1 MARIPD
7 ESQLGYSV
15 PRTRTPRFQDRS
27 AAIVGEAVEGLAR
40 IVGAASNR
48 LQEREDQFNYA
59 RAKSALLSA
68 DVEARRAL
76 EDDPDW
82 ETYEKRYTEAM
93 VKARDKAAGMIRGGR
108 DRALFDMDASQF
120 SERAIGEVRNIAK
133 RKEID
138 WGRAALDEMLDT
150 NRTAALNASDEP
162 SREELI
168 KTTQEAINGA
178 LEKGYLNEQEA
189 VSRRQSWSANYAES
203 FIGMQ
208 PAEDRIKLL
217 SSPKGTVADM
227 IDPAKRVALLE
238 AAKREGRDLIVRR
251 ESQAQEDAIVSRFS
265 GSWARALDE
274 ARSIEDPE
282 VRDSTVS
289 RIKVRQAEAK
299 QADIEYRENLSEQAL
314 AFINEGGNFA
324 DLPIAIKNGL
334 KVSEL
339 SSLRSYG
346 EQMAGGGRIRT
357 DLAAY
362 DELSRLAADNPQRFG
377 EMNLLEYRDRLD
389 EGAFEKFADLQRRM
403 RVGGSSDPEV
413 AGFRNINQ
421 TVDEYLVK
429 VFRETKAKGEKQEKI
444 IQFRAQ
450 FEDRLRAFEAQKGSK
465 ATTKDARDILDLMT
479 SKVAIE
485 RDFWF
490 DAKKPAHELTI
501 DNVPD
506 ADRSEIIAELR
517 KRGMP
522 VTEQS
527 VLDLFI
533 RVNRR

>member
-40 IVGAASNR
+40 TVGAASNR
-48 LQEREDQFNYA
+48 LQEREDQFNSA
-59 RAKSALLSA
+59 RAESMLLSA
-68 DVEARRAL
+68 DIESRRAR
-76 EDDPDW
+76 EEEADW
-82 ETYEKRYTEAM
+82 ENYESRHSEAM
-93 VKARDKAAGMIRGGR
+93 TKARERAATLIRSGR
-108 DRALFDMDASQF
+108 DRALFDMKANQF
-120 SERAIGEVRNIAK
+120 LERSIGEVRNIAK
-133 RKEID
+133 RKEVD
-138 WGRAALDEMLDT
+138 WGRATLAEMLDG
-150 NRTAALNASDEP
+150 NRAAALNADDEY
-162 SREELI
+162 SRAELI
-168 KTTQEAINGA
+168 KATQGAIDGA
-178 LEKGYLNEQEA
+178 LAKGYISEQEA
-189 VSRRQSWSANYAES
+189 VAQRQSWTRNYAES
-203 FIGMQ
+203 FVGMQ
-208 PAEDRIKLL
+208 PADDRIKLL
-217 SSPKGTVADM
+217 SSPKGTIADN

-238 AAKREGRDLIVRR
+238 AAKREGRDLAVRR
-251 ESQAQEDAIVSRFS
+251 ESQIQEDDIVAKYA
-265 GSWARALDE
+265 GSWTRALDA
-274 ARSIEDPE
+274 ARQIDDPE

-522 VTEQS
+522 VTDQS